1 MEVIEPYKVGG
12 TKFPSNGH
20 RHLMEP
26 SFPEIFA
33 DSVEMDQSH
42 SCIRDLITEWIR
54 LIHFVRRSAIHLPY
68 STLYQDQYSL
78 IPLAPETHFQF
89 GLRSSQWTGELTD
102 NRWSSGS
109 WTDQSENCI
118 AICIWHYPL
127 AQKKYKFK
135 KFSRWW
141 LGFGMGR

>member
-1 MEVIEPYKVGG
+1 MEVIEPYKVEG

-42 SCIRDLITEWIR
+42 SCIRDLITEWIK

-68 STLYQDQYSL
+68 STLYQDQYIM
-78 IPLAPETHFQF
+78 IPPDRERYFQF
-89 GLRSSQWTGELTD
+89 GLRSSQ
-102 NRWSSGS
+102 
-109 WTDQSENCI
+109 
-118 AICIWHYPL
+118 
-127 AQKKYKFK
+127 
-135 KFSRWW
+135 
-141 LGFGMGR
+141 